1 MEKFNIAGLYM
12 ALLTKMEKPRVIN
25 TAIKAINLRSGR
37 VRDLSVIRLDSTW
50 DFDIS
55 GVAGSFL
62 TSGLYL
68 RDALAIEET

>member
-1 MEKFNIAGLYM
+1 VEKFNIAGLYM

-37 VRDLSVIRLDSTW
+37 VRDLSVILDSTW

>member
-1 MEKFNIAGLYM
+1 VEKFNIAGLYM

-37 VRDLSVIRLDSTW
+37 VRDLSVILDSTW

-62 TSGLYL
+62 TLGLYL